1 MDQKLN
7 ILLLE
12 DVASDAALVVHE
24 LSRSGLQFA
33 SLRVDT
39 QEQFLEE
46 LKRFDPHVILAD
58 YSLPQFTAI
67 DALGL
72 LKQQGADVPLI
83 LVTGS
88 HSDEVAVECI
98 REGAEDY
105 ILKGALRRLP
115 TAVVNAVRKKI
126 GERERRASREALR
139 RSEEQY
145 RLIAD
150 NTRDLI
156 SMVDLEGTILYASPS
171 HEAVLGYP
179 PTELLARN
187 VTEILHPEDTGL
199 FQGTLD
205 EARFFR
211 EARRGEVRFRN
222 AIGQWQ
228 VFESVANFI
237 FDEQGRPQRA
247 LIVSRDTSDRKR
259 AEQEIRKLAA
269 FARYNPN
276 PVLEF
281 SADGTL
287 TYHNDAAGL
296 MAKSLGKSHPEAILP
311 LNTPNV
317 VKMCLITS
325 QNKLHLKTMVTGRTL
340 SWSFFPVIANQ
351 VVHCY
356 AEDISESLNLEAQ
369 LRQVQKME
377 SVGQLAAGVAHDFN
391 NILTIIQGHV
401 GLMLSEPGM
410 AASLAESAQQI
421 SAAAERAGTLTRQ
434 LLMFSRKQT
443 IQAQLLDL
451 NDVVDNVLKML
462 RTLVGE
468 QVKVVRQASANL
480 PPIHADAGM
489 MEQVLVNLAVNARD
503 AMQPNGGT
511 VTLSTF
517 VKLIDETYVT
527 THAEARAGYFVGLTV
542 ADTGHGMDS
551 TTLSHIFEPFFTTK
565 EIGKGTGLGLATV
578 YGIVRQHQGW
588 IEVQSAVG
596 KGTAFTVYLPISTKA
611 RPKTTAS
618 GPGSTPGGHET
629 ILVVE
634 DEAPLRELVQEILQ
648 KKGYTVL
655 EAATGAQALQV
666 WSTHKDAVHLLL
678 TDLMMPEGISGRQL
692 ADTLLAEKPNLK
704 VIYTSGYSVDVVSSG
719 FVFNEGINF
728 LQKPYQPEALTQI
741 VRDCLDRDPNIA
753 G

>member
-1 MDQKLN
+1 MDQRLN

-12 DVASDAALVVHE
+12 DVATDAALVVHE

-33 SLRVDT
+33 SCRAETRD
-39 QEQFLEE
+39 EFLDE
-46 LKRFDPHVILAD
+46 LQRFEPHIILAD

-67 DALGL
+67 DALRL
-72 LKQQGADVPLI
+72 LKERSADVPLI

-88 HSDEVAVECI
+88 HSDEVAVECL
-98 REGAEDY
+98 REGADDY
-105 ILKGALRRLP
+105 ILKGALQRLP

-126 GERERRASREALR
+126 GDRERRASREALR

-156 SMVDLEGTILYASPS
+156 CMVDLELTILYASPS
-171 HEAVLGYP
+171 HETVLGYAS
-179 PTELLARN
+179 TELLARN
-187 VTEILHPEDTGL
+187 VAQFLHAEDARI
-199 FQGTLD
+199 FQETLD

-211 EARRGEVRFRN
+211 EARRAEIRFRN
-222 AIGQWQ
+222 ALGQAQ
-228 VFESVANFI
+228 AFESVVSFI
-237 FDEQGRPQRA
+237 FDEEGRPQRA
-247 LIVSRDTSDRKR
+247 LVVSRDTSDRKR

-281 SADGTL
+281 SADGAL
-287 TYHNDAAGL
+287 TYHNEAAGL

-311 LNTPNV
+311 LNTANV
-317 VKMCLITS
+317 VKMCLITG
-325 QNKLHLKTMVTGRTL
+325 QNKLHLRTTVAGRTL

-351 VVHCY
+351 LVHGY
-356 AEDISESLNLEAQ
+356 AEDISQSLSLEAQ

-377 SVGQLAAGVAHDFN
+377 SIGQLAAGVAHDFN
-391 NILTIIQGHV
+391 NILTVIQGHV
-401 GLMLSEPGM
+401 GLMLTEPEM
-410 AASLAESAQQI
+410 AAPLVDSARQI

-451 NDVVDNVLKML
+451 NEVVDNVLKML

-468 QVKVVRQASANL
+468 HVKVVRQSGANL
-480 PPIHADAGM
+480 PPIHADPGM

-503 AMQPNGGT
+503 AMQPHGGT

-517 VKLIDETYVT
+517 VRLIDDACVT
-527 THAEARAGYFVGLTV
+527 THAEARPGNFVGLTV
-542 ADTGHGMDS
+542 ADTGHGMDA

-578 YGIVRQHQGW
+578 YGIVKQHQGW
-588 IEVQSAVG
+588 IDVQSEIG

-611 RPKTTAS
+611 RPKS
-618 GPGSTPGGHET
+618 GGGGREDIPGGDET

-634 DEAPLRELVQEILQ
+634 DEAPLRELVQEILD

-655 EAATGAQALQV
+655 EAATGAQALKV
-666 WSTHKDAVHLLL
+666 WARHKEAVHLLL
-678 TDLMMPEGISGRQL
+678 TDLMMPEGLSGRQL
-692 ADTLLAEKPNLK
+692 AETLLAEKPNLK
-704 VIYTSGYSVDVVSSG
+704 VLYTSGYSVDVVGSG
-719 FVFNEGINF
+719 FVYTEGVNF
-728 LQKPYQPEALTQI
+728 LQKPYQPEALAQI
-741 VRDCLDRDPNIA
+741 VRDCLDRDA
-753 G
+753 TRRD